1 MKLLVRMQ
9 TRIVDHTAERLTT
22 MVLLPGIVRDLIPMA
37 HRFRSL
43 IRLQLAGRF
52 DSDELGYVSAF
63 LSARQ
68 RDISTGDQQDQDEED
83 GQDEGRGAGEK
94 TTKRRTMT
102 VQGIRAFTLPLVI
115 HTNSP
120 SYHQVANNDQLA
132 HQIQSRQLDILRSL
146 GQLIV
151 LNANHCSD
159 FMKIAPQI
167 SCHLLK
173 RLETLKYVQGSF
185 EGNAEL
191 FLRRCRGLKDLD
203 FASFHRDVFSWAV
216 LEKQQRLEQEQQPR
230 TPLHPK
236 TTTLTVTSPTTPQL
250 FSGDLVQ
257 LRRLRLATSQ
267 WYIGRSMHSIT
278 FAFSHSLEDLLLNVY
293 DYKLL
298 RTVLC
303 AHTLARLETSQARDT
318 PFRIDSC
325 TLAMPRLKK
334 LRLLRVNE
342 SIVVGPAPFEGCP
355 HLEDLSISGQ
365 IGFSAGSV
373 RRFEVLRIPL
383 LKTLEFGIGVASA
396 YQIGSLQ
403 HSPLLETLVLVDPL
417 PATFPPLLPGDG
429 GFGDI
434 FSSTEQPLEFSLCWA
449 WTLNHL
455 TKMHLVGQPA
465 FHFRFEWIRRCP
477 SLKTLTVDGLLPS
490 TYLHHPDP
498 ADPQDHISQGRLENN
513 IDDGSVYGKHLHNC
527 ELIIYSR
534 NRQLDQSGSAL
545 ARVLETYCPNVTRL
559 KLTGRANPH
568 PEESRPTT
576 TTTAAAATTTTTT
589 TDTVSTIQE
598 DSWEHIDLGTAL
610 FASKNLPHLT
620 LLVSRIGSGPRLH
633 TLTEQYSLVRGTN
646 VVQRTTSTPAR
657 QGQTGVGAVVAVWCR
672 SIPFKDLQIELEDLC
687 GGGCTRFRQR
697 ASPASLW

>member
-1 MKLLVRMQ
+1 
-9 TRIVDHTAERLTT
+9 
-22 MVLLPGIVRDLIPMA
+22 MA

-43 IRLQLAGRF
+43 IRFRLAGRF
-52 DSDELGYVSAF
+52 DSDKLGYVSAF
-63 LSARQ
+63 LSVRQ
-68 RDISTGDQQDQDEED
+68 RDIGTGNQQDQDEEE
-83 GQDEGRGAGEK
+83 GQNEGRVAGEK

-102 VQGIRAFTLPLVI
+102 VREIQEFTLPLVI

-120 SYHQVANNDQLA
+120 SYHQVANNDQFA
-132 HQIQSRQLDILRSL
+132 HQIQFRQLDILRSL

-167 SCHLLK
+167 PCHLLK
-173 RLETLKYVQGSF
+173 RLETLKYVQGSL
-185 EGNAEL
+185 EGNVEL

-216 LEKQQRLEQEQQPR
+216 FEKQQRLEQQQQPR
-230 TPLHPK
+230 TPLQP
-236 TTTLTVTSPTTPQL
+236 TTATVTVTSLTTPQL
-250 FSGDLVQ
+250 FSTDLVQ
-257 LRRLRLATSQ
+257 LRKLHLATSQ
-267 WYIGRSMHSIT
+267 WYVGRSMHSIT

-293 DYKLL
+293 DHKLL
-298 RTVLC
+298 RTVFC
-303 AHTLARLETSQARDT
+303 AHTLARLEASQTRDT
-318 PFRIDSC
+318 PFQIDSC

-342 SIVVGPAPFEGCP
+342 GIVIGPAPFEGT
-355 HLEDLSISGQ
+355 EDPFVEGSG
-365 IGFSAGSV
+365 V
-373 RRFEVLRIPL
+373 
-383 LKTLEFGIGVASA
+383 GIGVASA

-417 PATFPPLLPGDG
+417 PATFPPPPGDG

-434 FSSTEQPLEFSLCWA
+434 FSSTERPLGFSLCWT

-455 TKMHLVGQPA
+455 TKMHLAGQPA

-477 SLKTLTVDGLLPS
+477 SLKTLTIDGLLPS

-498 ADPQDHISQGRLENN
+498 ADPQDHNSQGRLEDN
-513 IDDGSVYGKHLHNC
+513 IDNGIACGNHLHNC

-534 NRQLDQSGSAL
+534 NRQLYQSRSAL

-559 KLTGRANPH
+559 KLTGR
-568 PEESRPTT
+568 PTAA
-576 TTTAAAATTTTTT
+576 AAAATTTETATATVTT
-589 TDTVSTIQE
+589 SQE

-620 LLVSRIGSGPRLH
+620 LLVSRIGSGPCLH

-657 QGQTGVGAVVAVWCR
+657 QGQTGVGAVVALWCR
-672 SIPFKDLQIELEDLC
+672 SIPFKDLQIEIEDR
-687 GGGCTRFRQR
+687 GGNGCSRFRQR